1 MSRLHVIALG
11 GTIAAANSGTDSA
24 SGVAPSVSAS
34 EIAAAAGLDTLP
46 GGAPEV
52 TFDQVA
58 QVGSGSI
65 TLGMLDAV
73 VASARQARAEGA
85 RGVVLTQG
93 TDTLAD
99 SAFVL
104 ALTNDSGLPIIATGA
119 MRNPTLPGAD
129 GPANVRAA
137 ALTALDPRLSGLPSL
152 LVFADEIHSPLT
164 VTKTHTSSVAAF
176 ASPSA
181 GPLGWVS
188 EDRVVLQQMPATLP
202 GTLTVPEAG
211 GTDADRETPE
221 TPGHQPEDAR
231 PKGSGLG
238 LEGSGPEGT
247 GPHLTHVP
255 RVALVTVG
263 FDDDLAYLAGLPA
276 AGYAG
281 AVIAGVGGGH
291 VSTRAV
297 EAVAQLARQMPVVLA
312 SRTGAGAV
320 LERTYGYPGAEI
332 ELLSRGLIPAGTLDA
347 DRARLLLILALRA
360 GVPTEKLPE
369 VFAAFRG

>member
-11 GTIAAANSGTDSA
+11 GTIAATNSGADASA
-24 SGVAPSVSAS
+24 GVSPSVSAS

-104 ALTNDSGLPIIATGA
+104 ALINDSGLPIIATGA

-137 ALTALDPRLSGLPSL
+137 ALTALDPRLTGLPSL
-152 LVFADEIHSPLT
+152 LVFTDEIHSPLT
-164 VTKTHTSSVAAF
+164 VTKTHTTSVAAF

-202 GTLTVPEAG
+202 GTLTVPGAG
-211 GTDADRETPE
+211 GTDTDRETPE
-221 TPGHQPEDAR
+221 TQGYQPE
-231 PKGSGLG
+231 GSGL
-238 LEGSGPEGT
+238 EGTGPEGT
-247 GPHLTHVP
+247 GPHLPHVP
-255 RVALVTVG
+255 RVALVSVG

-297 EAVAQLARQMPVVLA
+297 EAVAQLAGQMPVVLA

-332 ELLSRGLIPAGTLDA
+332 DLLSRGLIPAGTLDA

-360 GVPTEKLPE
+360 GVPAEKLPE

>member
-11 GTIAAANSGTDSA
+11 GTIAATNSGTDSA
-24 SGVAPSVSAS
+24 SGVTPSVSAR

-137 ALTALDPRLSGLPSL
+137 ALTALDPRLAGLPSL

-164 VTKTHTSSVAAF
+164 VTKTHTTSVAAF
-176 ASPSA
+176 ASPAA

-188 EDRVVLQQMPATLP
+188 EDRVILQHMPATLP

-211 GTDADRETPE
+211 GTESVEETSEPI
-221 TPGHQPEDAR
+221 P
-231 PKGSGLG
+231 
-238 LEGSGPEGT
+238 
-247 GPHLTHVP
+247 P
-255 RVALVTVG
+255 RVALVSVG
-263 FDDDLAYLAGLPA
+263 FDDDLAYLAGLPT

-291 VSTRAV
+291 VSTRAID
-297 EAVAQLARQMPVVLA
+297 AVAALAEKMPVVLA

-332 ELLSRGLIPAGTLDA
+332 DLLSRGLIPAGMLDA

-360 GVPTEKLPE
+360 GVPAEKLPE

>member
-11 GTIAAANSGTDSA
+11 GTIAATNSGADASA
-24 SGVAPSVSAS
+24 GVSPSVSAS

-73 VASARQARAEGA
+73 VASARQARTAGA

-104 ALTNDSGLPIIATGA
+104 ALINDSGLPIIATGA

-137 ALTALDPRLSGLPSL
+137 ALTALDPRLTGLPSL

-164 VTKTHTSSVAAF
+164 VTKTHTTSVAAF

-202 GTLTVPEAG
+202 GTLTVPEASR
-211 GTDADRETPE
+211 TDADRETPE
-221 TPGHQPEDAR
+221 TPGYQPE
-231 PKGSGLG
+231 GSAP
-238 LEGSGPEGT
+238 EGSAPEGTSPEGT
-247 GPHLTHVP
+247 GPRVPHVP
-255 RVALVTVG
+255 RVALVSVG

-297 EAVAQLARQMPVVLA
+297 EAVAQLAGQMPVVLA

-332 ELLSRGLIPAGTLDA
+332 DLLSRGLIPAGTLDA

-360 GVPTEKLPE
+360 GVPAEKLPE

>member
-11 GTIAAANSGTDSA
+11 GTIATTNSGTDSA
-24 SGVAPSVSAS
+24 SGVTPSVSAS

-73 VASARQARAEGA
+73 VASARQARTDGA

-104 ALTNDSGLPIIATGA
+104 ALINDSGLPIIATGA

-137 ALTALDPRLSGLPSL
+137 ALTALDPRLAGLPSL

-164 VTKTHTSSVAAF
+164 VTKAHTTSVAAF
-176 ASPSA
+176 ASPAA

-188 EDRVVLQQMPATLP
+188 EDRVILQHMPATLP

-211 GTDADRETPE
+211 GTESVEETSEPI
-221 TPGHQPEDAR
+221 P
-231 PKGSGLG
+231 
-238 LEGSGPEGT
+238 
-247 GPHLTHVP
+247 P
-255 RVALVTVG
+255 RVTLVSVG

-291 VSTRAV
+291 VSTRAID
-297 EAVAQLARQMPVVLA
+297 AVAALAEKMPVVLA

-332 ELLSRGLIPAGTLDA
+332 DLLSRGLIPAKMLDA

-360 GVPTEKLPE
+360 GVPAEKLPE

>member
-11 GTIAAANSGTDSA
+11 GTIAATNSGADASA
-24 SGVAPSVSAS
+24 GVSPSVSAS

-104 ALTNDSGLPIIATGA
+104 ALINDSGLPIIATGA

-137 ALTALDPRLSGLPSL
+137 ALTALDPRLTGLPSL

-164 VTKTHTSSVAAF
+164 VAKTHTTSVAAF
-176 ASPSA
+176 ASPST

-221 TPGHQPEDAR
+221 TPGYQPEGTS
-231 PKGSGLG
+231 P
-238 LEGSGPEGT
+238 EGTGPEGT
-247 GPHLTHVP
+247 GPRVPHVP
-255 RVALVTVG
+255 RVALVGVG

-281 AVIAGVGGGH
+281 AVIAGLGGGH

-297 EAVAQLARQMPVVLA
+297 EAVAQLAGQMPVVLA

-332 ELLSRGLIPAGTLDA
+332 DLLSRGLIPAGTLDA

-360 GVPTEKLPE
+360 GVPAEKLPE